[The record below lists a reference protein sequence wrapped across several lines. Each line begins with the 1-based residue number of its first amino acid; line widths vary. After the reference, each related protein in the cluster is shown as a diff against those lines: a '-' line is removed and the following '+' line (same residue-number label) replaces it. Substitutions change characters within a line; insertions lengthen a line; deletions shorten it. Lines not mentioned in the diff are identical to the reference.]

1 MGTGQSDMAGQ
12 VSVTQVPRS
21 SYRFGN
27 PGRAQVSAKFLAHCS
42 RSTSLEQFGLAQL
55 VSRDVG
61 DEETQRVAGDVQPQ
75 IDR

>member
-1 MGTGQSDMAGQ
+1 
-12 VSVTQVPRS
+12 
-21 SYRFGN
+21 
-27 PGRAQVSAKFLAHCS
+27 
-42 RSTSLEQFGLAQL
+42 LEQFGLAQL